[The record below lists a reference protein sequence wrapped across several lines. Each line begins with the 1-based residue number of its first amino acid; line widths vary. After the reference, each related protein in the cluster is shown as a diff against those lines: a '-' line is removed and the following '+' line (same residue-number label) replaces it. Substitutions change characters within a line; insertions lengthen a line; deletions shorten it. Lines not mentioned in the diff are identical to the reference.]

1 MRRQYVS
8 LMRLTL
14 ALLVVTG
21 ITGVCSALPINAS
34 TTGFG
39 YLVAVLAIAT
49 VWGLKEAIVASLSAM
64 LCYNYF
70 FLPPLGRFTIADPQ
84 NWVALFTFLVTALVA
99 SHLSDRVRKQAVE
112 AKRGQRETEQ
122 LYALSRAIL
131 LTDATQP
138 IGAQAVQCI
147 ARIYDAPSV
156 VLYDAGSGASFQ
168 GGAGE
173 LPNIEPILKQVVL
186 QGTHVCESNRGA
198 DVWPITLGGR
208 PIGALAIAGVDI
220 SDGAVQA
227 LLNLVAIALERVHTE
242 QAASHAEAARQ
253 NEEFK
258 STLLDAIAHEFKTPL
273 TAIKAAATSLVASR
287 EQIGPALRD
296 MASIIDEEADRLS
309 LLVTEAVKMSEI
321 DAGKV
326 KLDRSTV
333 SIGALMSAAAKSFS
347 SRGEE
352 RILATEGPGGAQ
364 QVLVDGDLITL
375 ALRQL
380 IDNALKYSPPESPV
394 VLRADLDADRTVI
407 YVADQGPGVPERDRE
422 RIFDKYF
429 RRSNVRGKVA
439 GTGLGLHIARE
450 IARAHGGDLWVEAGR
465 SAGTEFCLA
474 LPRHAEAQA

>member
-1 MRRQYVS
+1 
-8 LMRLTL
+8 
-14 ALLVVTG
+14 
-21 ITGVCSALPINAS
+21 
-34 TTGFG
+34 
-39 YLVAVLAIAT
+39 
-49 VWGLKEAIVASLSAM
+49 
-64 LCYNYF
+64 
-70 FLPPLGRFTIADPQ
+70 
-84 NWVALFTFLVTALVA
+84 
-99 SHLSDRVRKQAVE
+99 
-112 AKRGQRETEQ
+112 
-122 LYALSRAIL
+122 
-131 LTDATQP
+131 
-138 IGAQAVQCI
+138 
-147 ARIYDAPSV
+147 
-156 VLYDAGSGASFQ
+156 
-168 GGAGE
+168 
-173 LPNIEPILKQVVL
+173 
-186 QGTHVCESNRGA
+186 
-198 DVWPITLGGR
+198 
-208 PIGALAIAGVDI
+208 LAIAGVDI
-220 SDGAVQA
+220 SDGAMQA

-273 TAIKAAATSLVASR
+273 TSIKAAATSLVASR
-287 EQIGPALRD
+287 EQIGPDLRD

-333 SIGALMSAAAKSFS
+333 SIGTLMSAAAKSFS

-352 RILATEGPGGAQ
+352 RILATEGPGGEQ
-364 QVLVDGDLITL
+364 RVLVDGDLITL

-394 VLRADLDADRTVI
+394 VLRADLDADRAVI